1 MDTNQG
7 VPPRIGAFLC
17 EVHELRFER
26 GLTQREIAAK
36 FGVSRNQIQKAIR
49 DWDVHEQYYTKQHT
63 FFRIAGDLNL
73 TVKTLRGI
81 FRRHGWQMRVQ
92 TERKKLN
99 NSEIRKLHYEEG
111 LTFIQIAKR
120 SGLDLDLIRKT
131 IGVRK
136 EENTVREIG
145 RLYFQE
151 GLTFIQIS
159 KHLGVSL
166 KTIRRAF
173 RTQIWAP
180 RKSTTTKQLDAN
192 WVYHLY
198 YIEGFSQQEIAA
210 ISSVHCDTIQKLFWE
225 KEWIPRD
232 KQKPKAIG
240 DIDLERREYQRKKRQ
255 SLKAARARIFGT
267 KCYACHF
274 EKNPTGKNLHLHKK
288 DGTEH
293 DRNLFRSL
301 KRLESLNPDD
311 WVPLCDRCHLG
322 IHMLMKVFGFD
333 WARIE
338 IFLEG
343 RKKTSGT
350 PKETLDLSNE
360 NTPMSKEFKKLG
372 QDFKGTVDD
381 LKKAIFGETCALCG
395 CESKGISLILHRKDG
410 KTHHPSMTSR
420 KKYLQ
425 KLNPTEWAPVCHDCH
440 NIAQWALDKL
450 GIEWSGLFEI

>member
-92 TERKKLN
+92 TERKKLSN
-99 NSEIRKLHYEEG
+99 GEIRRLHYEEG
-111 LTFIQIAKR
+111 LTFVEIVKR
-120 SGLDLDLIRKT
+120 SGLDLDIIRKA

-151 GLTFIQIS
+151 GLTFVQIS
-159 KHLGVSL
+159 EHLGVNL

-173 RTQIWAP
+173 GT
-180 RKSTTTKQLDAN
+180 QLDPN
-192 WVYHLY
+192 WVHHLY

-210 ISSVHCDTIQKLFWE
+210 LSSVHCDTIQKLFWE
-225 KEWIPRD
+225 QGWIPRD

-240 DIDLERREYQRKKRQ
+240 DIDLERRKYQKKRRQ
-255 SLKAARARIFGT
+255 NLKDARARIFGT
-267 KCYACHF
+267 KCYACHS
-274 EKNPTGKNLHLHKK
+274 EKNPIEKSLHLHLK

-293 DRNLFRSL
+293 DRNLFRTL

-311 WVPLCDRCHLG
+311 WAPLCDRCHLG

-333 WARIE
+333 WTRIE
-338 IFLEG
+338 IFLER
-343 RKKTSGT
+343 RKKASGT
-350 PKETLDLSNE
+350 PKETLNLPDE
-360 NTPMSKEFKKLG
+360 DTPISKEFEKLG
-372 QDFKGTVDD
+372 PDFEGTIDD
-381 LKKAIFGETCALCG
+381 LRKVIFGEACALCG
-395 CESKGISLILHRKDG
+395 CESKGISLTLHRKDG

-420 KKYLQ
+420 KKHLQ
-425 KLNPTEWAPVCHDCH
+425 KLNPTEWAHVCHDCH

-450 GIEWSGLFEI
+450 GIEWSELFEIQKTK